1 LPWDTAPRTAKRDF
15 HRSIVLAA
23 KDLLVHQACKRDII
37 RALIRSIWGRFK
49 VFADPPIVT
58 SVTFA
63 FPTHMLTSLCTFGIS
78 NFQTKTA
85 RMPRIPIFRLGGAPE
100 KPAPPKLAAS
110 TPYVSLE
117 GLAVGVD
124 NLRHDVVLSPRV
136 AEAAR
141 AHIARLIARHGELEG
156 LLAAEAPA
164 PSQGPSWMRNLAG
177 KVVRPRI
184 DPSDWKSLLTD
195 LQVASLNRAKK
206 ESKLPLDVLAR
217 LAVTKFLRTE
227 MNLQFAQVLER
238 CRLLL
243 KSYDNMRQQKAHEY
257 RERLAGFQVRKKI
270 ILRKAGQDIFETL
283 REVEKSTLARTRR
296 SLFGEETVARSYFT
310 YPLFVNRLLFSDDG
324 RDDYLCAEHY
334 VMLGN
339 WDRDPDRYG
348 RLREVVS
355 GYLRSLYGDE
365 ITAETID
372 AWMNVPDNAR
382 LLVGTGTPE
391 DSDEGLA
398 QQERLATWVRLLE
411 DEHMMENVIASYYVV
426 PLLSEYAPRINPQQL
441 KSALIDRA
449 ECDRVERLI
458 QEHGKLSPNSLY
470 AAVAKVAACRGAE
483 RAKVAARF
491 LGDFLHYHRDLRRL
505 EVLNGAL
512 DSVNLVPNER
522 LQELSRVNG
531 TLYEFLLPDEQEAGE
546 SDRVLRHV
554 VLKAD
559 VRDSTRLT
567 RMMMDKGLNPASY
580 FSLNFYDPVNKLLEK
595 YGAQKV
601 FLEGDAII
609 LAILERE
616 GESGLVSRM
625 CVLAR
630 EIIEIVRGYNELM
643 QRSGM
648 PQLEL
653 GLGIT
658 LQESAPLYLMDGEH
672 QIMISEA
679 LNESDRLS
687 SCNKHVRKI
696 MEPIAGPFHVYAFQ
710 TGEVDEAANPEDVT
724 LNFNLSGIRMNEAA
738 FRKLQQEITLEPLK
752 ARLPANLPSDKSEY
766 RLFRATVPID
776 HDIFRKIVVRESRI
790 PRIDAEDFSVKG
802 WTERHYY
809 EVCTD
814 QAIYRALENKK
825 GASGA

>member
-1 LPWDTAPRTAKRDF
+1 
-15 HRSIVLAA
+15 
-23 KDLLVHQACKRDII
+23 
-37 RALIRSIWGRFK
+37 
-49 VFADPPIVT
+49 
-58 SVTFA
+58 
-63 FPTHMLTSLCTFGIS
+63 
-78 NFQTKTA
+78 
-85 RMPRIPIFRLGGAPE
+85 MPRLPIFRLGGAPE
-100 KPAPPKLAAS
+100 KPALPELATS

-117 GLAVGVD
+117 GLALGVD
-124 NLRHDVVLSPRV
+124 NLRHDVVLSTKV
-136 AEAAR
+136 VEAAR
-141 AHIARLIARHGELEG
+141 AQIARLIARNGELEG
-156 LLAAEAPA
+156 LLSAEAPQTT
-164 PSQGPSWMRNLAG
+164 QGPSWMRNLAG
-177 KVVRPRI
+177 KAVQPKQA
-184 DPSDWKSLLTD
+184 PAEWKSLLTE
-195 LQVASLNRAKK
+195 LLVASLNRSKK
-206 ESKLPLDVLAR
+206 EYKLAVDLLAR

-227 MNLQFAQVLER
+227 MNSQFAQVLER
-238 CRLLL
+238 CRIAV
-243 KSYDNMRQQKAHEY
+243 KNYDNVRQQRALEY
-257 RERLAGFQVRKKI
+257 REKLAAFQVRKKI
-270 ILRKAGQDIFETL
+270 ILRKTGQEIFETL
-283 REVEKSTLARTRR
+283 REIEKSTLARTRR
-296 SLFGEETVARSYFT
+296 SLFGEETTGGVYFT
-310 YPLFVNRLLFSDDG
+310 YPLFLNRLLFSEDG

-348 RLREVVS
+348 RLREVIS
-355 GYLRSLYGDE
+355 TFLRSLYGE
-365 ITAETID
+365 EVIAGTID
-372 AWMNVPDNAR
+372 SWMNVPENAR
-382 LLVGTGTPE
+382 LLVGSGTPE
-391 DSDEGLA
+391 DSPEGAA
-398 QQERLATWVRLLE
+398 QAERLAAWVRLLE
-411 DEHMMENVIASYYVV
+411 DERVMENVIASYHVA

-441 KSALIDRA
+441 KNALIDRT

-470 AAVAKVAACRGAE
+470 QAVSKVASCRGAE

-491 LGDFLHYHRDLRRL
+491 LADFFQYHRDLRRL

-512 DSVNLVPNER
+512 DAVNLVSNER

-531 TLYEFLLPDEQEAGE
+531 TLYEFLLPSEQSKSE
-546 SDRVLRHV
+546 SERVLRHV

-567 RMMMDKGLNPASY
+567 RMMMEKGLNPASY

-616 GESGLVSRM
+616 GESGLAVSRM

-630 EIIEIVRGYNELM
+630 EIVEIVRGYNELM

-687 SCNKHVRKI
+687 SCNKKARKV
-696 MEPIAGPFHVYAFQ
+696 MEPQAGPFHVYAFQ
-710 TGEVDEAANPEDVT
+710 SAELDEDGNPEDVI
-724 LNFNLSGIRMNEAA
+724 LNFNLGGIRMNEAA
-738 FRKLQQEITLEPLK
+738 YRKLEKEITLEPLK
-752 ARLPANLPSDKSEY
+752 VRLPAQLESAGMGEFKLLS
-766 RLFRATVPID
+766 ATVPVD
-776 HDIFRKIVVRESRI
+776 RDIFRKIVVRESRI
-790 PRIDAEDFSVKG
+790 PRIDAADFSVKG
-802 WTERHYY
+802 WSERMYY

-814 QAIYRALENKK
+814 PAIYAPLEKRK
-825 GASGA
+825 GAAG